1 MCVAVPAIAKSD
13 KGNGN
18 GQSNG
23 GGNQGNGNGNQG
35 NGNQGNGNGNGGSTS
50 GSGGSQNNGSGNSSG
65 SGGSQSNGGGN
76 SSSSG
81 GSSSGGG
88 SQTNNGNGNGGG
100 NGNSGGNGN
109 GGSNST
115 PVACN
120 AATDLSI
127 AALSCSGFYSG
138 NLLNN
143 ADTAAQVT
151 GLAQIGFT
159 WDGNFSALDSAG
171 RKQNI
176 SGTQLDLESLFGTM
190 VYGETVIGIH
200 FGGGGANGV
209 GNGTAFY
216 KFDAGTDGTKILALN
231 YPGSS
236 GIALYSTG
244 HAPIV
249 PPDNPP
255 PGDDT
260 TVDGVPEPASW
271 LMMVGGFGLIGGAL
285 RRRKR
290 AIRFA

>member
-1 MCVAVPAIAKSD
+1 MRKFALLAAVAGMCLSMPAIAKSD
-13 KGNGN
+13 NGNGQKNGQGNGSGQNNGN
-18 GQSNG
+18 GQSG
-23 GGNQGNGNGNQG
+23 GTGHGGNNGQGNGNSGS
-35 NGNQGNGNGNGGSTS
+35 NGPS
-50 GSGGSQNNGSGNSSG
+50 SGGSQNNDSG
-65 SGGSQSNGGGN
+65 SP
-76 SSSSG
+76 
-81 GSSSGGG
+81 
-88 SQTNNGNGNGGG
+88 TNNGNG
-100 NGNSGGNGN
+100 GGNGN

-115 PVACN
+115 PVVCN
-120 AATDLSI
+120 AGTDLSI
-127 AALSCSGFYSG
+127 AAISCSGFYSG

-151 GLAQIGFT
+151 GLGQIGFV
-159 WDGNFSALDSAG
+159 WDGNFTALDGAG
-171 RKQNI
+171 MKQDI

-190 VYGETVIGIH
+190 VYGVTVIGIH
-200 FGGGGANGV
+200 FGGGGPNGV

-249 PPDNPP
+249 PPLDPP
-255 PGDDT
+255 PPPEDDT
-260 TVDGVPEPASW
+260 SAVPEPASW
-271 LMMVGGFGLIGGAL
+271 LTMIGGFGLIGGAL